1 MPECKKIHFVGL
13 ASICWAI
20 WKTRNLVCFEG
31 KTVKSPTEIVCLA
44 SSFIAYWAGIHEQ
57 KEKAMLETGAEAMKV
72 TTLHFHSMQDPE
84 IGGNGTVLLH

>member
-20 WKTRNLVCFEG
+20 RKTRNLVCFEG
-31 KTVKSPTEIVCLA
+31 KIVKSLTEIVCLA
-44 SSFIAYWAGIHEQ
+44 SSFIAYWAGIHKKE
-57 KEKAMLETGAEAMKV
+57 EKAMLETGAEAMKV